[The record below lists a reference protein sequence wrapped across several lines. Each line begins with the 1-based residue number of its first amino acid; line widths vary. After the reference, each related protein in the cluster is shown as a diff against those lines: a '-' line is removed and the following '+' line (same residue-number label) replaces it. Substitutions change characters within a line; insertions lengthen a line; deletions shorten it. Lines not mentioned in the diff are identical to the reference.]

1 VIIPSPARRPPSR
14 LATRVTWWWRS
25 ACGACRPP
33 GRAQLTVPRDPGAP
47 APESGDARSDRELL
61 AGHVAGDRSAFPELV
76 ARHRRRLW
84 NLALRMLRDRED
96 AADALQDAFVRA
108 FRAAE
113 NFRHDAEVS
122 TWLHRIMV
130 NVCLTRVAA
139 RQKRPVV
146 PLLDQLEDEHR
157 TDLVD
162 QDDAYAATDSR
173 HAMATLLAH
182 PPDEQRL
189 AIVLVDVEG
198 YSVAEAADALGVAP
212 GTIKSR
218 CARGRAK
225 LAAVLVRAKQAA
237 ASPGSGL
244 ADQQQGGEQR

>member
-1 VIIPSPARRPPSR
+1 V
-14 LATRVTWWWRS
+14 
-25 ACGACRPP
+25 
-33 GRAQLTVPRDPGAP
+33 
-47 APESGDARSDRELL
+47 SGDTRDDRELL
-61 AGHVAGDRSAFPELV
+61 AAHAAGDRSAFPELV

-113 NFRHDAEVS
+113 TFRGDAEVS

-130 NVCLTRVAA
+130 NVCLNRVAA
-139 RQKRPVV
+139 REKRPTV

-162 QDDAYAATDSR
+162 HDDAYSAADSR
-173 HAMATLLAH
+173 QDMEALLARL
-182 PPDEQRL
+182 PDEQRL
-189 AIVLVDVEG
+189 AIVLVNVQG
-198 YSVAEAADALGVAP
+198 YTVAEAADALSRATGTKVTE

-225 LAAVLVRAKQAA
+225 LASMLRGAKPTAT
-237 ASPGSGL
+237 SPGSESGR
-244 ADQQQGGEQR
+244 AEEGR